1 MSSRKKRLQNCK
13 LYLILDTAV
22 NSYHELFEITTL
34 AVRSGVDIIQLRD
47 KKGTARDILKFSKEI
62 LKITRRKVP
71 YIMNDRVD
79 LAKAVSADGVH
90 LGQEDLSVD
99 FARRCLGKRAIIGKS
114 CQTLEHIKQ
123 ADKEKADYVGFGS
136 VFKTL
141 TKPGRTPMDM
151 NMLKKAAKQSWMPVF
166 AIGGITLDNL
176 STITSLGINRIAVC
190 REICLAKDVGKVTG
204 EFKEKLVTGTSFL
217 NLMRSPFKGLLI

>member
-1 MSSRKKRLQNCK
+1 MYSKKKQLQNCR

-22 NSYHELFEITTL
+22 NTYHELFEIAQS
-34 AVRSGVDIIQLRD
+34 AVRSGVDILQLRD
-47 KKGTARDILKFSKEI
+47 KKGNARDILKFSKEM

-71 YIMNDRVD
+71 YIINDRVD

-99 FARRCLGKRAIIGKS
+99 FARRCLGAKAIIGKS
-114 CQTLEHIKQ
+114 CQTLEHLKQ
-123 ADKEKADYVGFGS
+123 AHKEKADYAGFGS

-141 TKPGRTPMDM
+141 TKPGRKPVDM
-151 NMLKKAAKQSWMPVF
+151 NMLKKVMEQSSMPVF
-166 AIGGITLDNL
+166 AIGGIMLDNV
-176 STITSLGINRIAVC
+176 SSITSLGINRVAVC

-204 EFKEKLVTGTSFL
+204 EFKEKLTSDL
-217 NLMRSPFKGLLI
+217 VA

>member
-1 MSSRKKRLQNCK
+1 MYSRKKRLQNCR

-22 NSYHELFEITTL
+22 NTYPELFEITKL
-34 AVRSGVDIIQLRD
+34 AIRSGVDIIQLRD
-47 KKGTARDILKFSKEI
+47 KKGDARDIFKFSKEI

-99 FARRCLGKRAIIGKS
+99 FARQCLGPKAIIGKS
-114 CQTLEHIKQ
+114 CQTLHHLKQ
-123 ADKEKADYVGFGS
+123 AYKEKADYVGFGS

-141 TKPGRTPMDM
+141 TKPERKPMDM
-151 NMLKKAAKQSWMPVF
+151 NMLKKVMEQSWMPVF

-176 STITSLGINRIAVC
+176 SSITCLGINRIAVC
-190 REICLAKDVGKVTG
+190 REICLAKDIGKATK
-204 EFKEKLVTGTSFL
+204 EFKRKLTSVL
-217 NLMRSPFKGLLI
+217 VV